1 MNASANY
8 RTALL
13 HMSKVTFAF
22 ADALEKCSG
31 YALTINIKWE
41 TGLIHAV

>member
-8 RTALL
+8 RAALL

-31 YALTINIKWE
+31 YARLSILNGKME
-41 TGLIHAV
+41 LIHAV

>member
-1 MNASANY
+1 MNATANY
-8 RTALL
+8 RAALL

-31 YALTINIKWE
+31 YASNVNIGQEWVSF
-41 TGLIHAV
+41 LAA